1 MKNENKAL
9 FTACHSL
16 TKNLVTG
23 TNYNY
28 HCTFSACL
36 RLYYNNFNMFV
47 VACAKNFVDVVA
59 ISNNHFEKL
68 PLVESIEKMDFDRAA
83 EKTVKDAINFAF
95 AYGISKRGAD
105 ISKLQVYHY
114 KKGYTLPMDTAAPEI
129 VRGMKQNDQEDIK
142 QDIFLYL
149 FKRSHNPDFIA
160 LPDVIKL
167 MRAGDAVITS
177 YYNRIVTQCKNNAF
191 SMDAANAPDVST
203 SDAYSSLKT
212 DEIIQSLVNNVPA
225 KHREAARQIIA
236 IRYLNGRKE
245 ATIAETAEKIGL
257 SLRTVKTILKEMT
270 QGLSIG
276 DFV

>member
-1 MKNENKAL
+1 M
-9 FTACHSL
+9 SI
-16 TKNLVTG
+16 
-23 TNYNY
+23 
-28 HCTFSACL
+28 FS
-36 RLYYNNFNMFV
+36 F
-47 VACAKNFVDVVA
+47 
-59 ISNNHFEKL
+59 
-68 PLVESIEKMDFDRAA
+68 
-83 EKTVKDAINFAF
+83 
-95 AYGISKRGAD
+95 
-105 ISKLQVYHY
+105 
-114 KKGYTLPMDTAAPEI
+114 
-129 VRGMKQNDQEDIK
+129 K

-191 SMDAANAPDVST
+191 SMDDVNMPDVS
-203 SDAYSSLKT
+203 SHDDYSSVKLN
-212 DEIIQSLVNNVPA
+212 DIIATLVNNCPV
-225 KHREAARQIIA
+225 KHREAAKQILT

-257 SLRTVKTILKEMT
+257 SLRTVKTILKEIT